1 MDYYSFLVI
10 PVYKKSVIGE
20 DSMAPFP
27 FLDSPPMN
35 IISVC
40 RLWMYIKSVPFA
52 PICAGW
58 IAAEGRRESAG
69 KVTRP
74 RELGLGFIEVKS
86 PHWWEKKALE

>member
-10 PVYKKSVIGE
+10 PVYKKSVIGD

-40 RLWMYIKSVPFA
+40 RLWMNIKNALFA
-52 PICAGW
+52 PICAES
-58 IAAEGRRESAG
+58 IEIRVKEESAG
-69 KVTRP
+69 RVI
-74 RELGLGFIEVKS
+74 ELK
-86 PHWWEKKALE
+86 